1 MAAKK
6 KAAPVPKF
14 EDDGRLGEAELLRAL
29 GHPLRI
35 KILAL
40 TAERVMSPNVMARQI
55 GETVGNVGYH
65 CRVLRAGG
73 LIELVEEK
81 PVRGAVEHFY
91 RAIER
96 PWFDEDCWS
105 QFDPEVKRAISSYG
119 IDLLVQDAARAVQ
132 GGTFDSRDSRH
143 LSRAPM
149 LLDATGF
156 ANVSKILDQALDAVL
171 AEQAASDERRRASH
185 ESAIPT
191 IAAMACFEVPP
202 PEADQLAA

>member
-1 MAAKK
+1 MATKK
-6 KAAPVPKF
+6 KVQAPKF

-40 TAERVMSPNVMARQI
+40 TAERVMSPNAMARKI
-55 GETVGNVGYH
+55 GDTVGNVGYH
-65 CRVLRAGG
+65 ARVLRAAG
-73 LIELVEEK
+73 LIELVDEK

-96 PWFDEDCWS
+96 PWFDQDCWS
-105 QFDPEVKRAISSYG
+105 QFAPEVKSAISSYG
-119 IDLLVQDAARAVQ
+119 IDLLVNDAARAVQ
-132 GGTFDSRDSRH
+132 AGTFDSRDSRH
-143 LSRAPM
+143 LSRVPM
-149 LLDATGF
+149 LLDAEGF

-171 AEQAASDERRRASH
+171 AEQAASDERRRSSREEAT
-185 ESAIPT
+185 PT

-202 PEADQLAA
+202 PEPDRLAP

>member
-1 MAAKK
+1 MATKK
-6 KAAPVPKF
+6 NTRAPRF

-35 KILAL
+35 KILAF
-40 TAERVMSPNVMARQI
+40 TAERVTSPNEIARQI
-55 GETVGNVGYH
+55 NEVVGNVGYH
-65 CRVLRAGG
+65 ARVLRDAG

-91 RAIER
+91 RAVER

-105 QFDPEVKRAISSYG
+105 QFAPEVKRAISSYG
-119 IDLLVQDAARAVQ
+119 VDLVVQDAARALRS
-132 GGTFDSRDSRH
+132 GTFDSRDARH

-149 LLDATGF
+149 LLDEVGF
-156 ANVSKILDQALDAVL
+156 SNINKIFDQALDAVL
-171 AEQAASDERRRASH
+171 AEQAASDERRRASR
-185 ESAIPT
+185 EKGIPT

-202 PEADQLAA
+202 RNGNGLGA